1 MKSAAMI
8 GATGLVGGALL
19 DLLLEDDRFSEVR
32 SFVRRSSGRSHD
44 KLREH
49 VVDFRAPESFESEL
63 VGDVLFS
70 TLGTTRKKAGS
81 QEAQREVDYT
91 FQYEAARS
99 AAKNGV
105 ACYVLVSSTGADAG
119 SSLFYNRMK
128 GQLDQAVKELGFAR
142 CHILRPSILDGNRQE
157 SRPAERLG
165 LAVMHVLDYLPGLRA
180 YRPIHAKTV
189 AQAMVHLA
197 FSEETGSYVH
207 EAAQLFEL
215 AAHEQKRA
223 T

>member
-1 MKSAAMI
+1 MKSAVMI

-19 DLLLEDDRFSEVR
+19 ELLLEDARFAEVR
-32 SFVRRSSGRSHD
+32 SLVRRGSGRSHP

-49 VVDFRAPESFESEL
+49 VIDFRKPESFANDV
-63 VGDVLFS
+63 VGDVMFS
-70 TLGTTRKKAGS
+70 TLGTTLKKAGS

-91 FQYEAARS
+91 YQYETARA

-105 ACYVLVSSTGADAG
+105 ACYVLVSSTGANAS

-128 GQLDQAVKELGFAR
+128 GQLDQAVSELGFER
-142 CHILRPSILDGNRQE
+142 CHVLRPSILDGDRKE

-189 AQAMVHLA
+189 AQAMVQLA
-197 FSEETGSYVH
+197 FTEGKGSFVH
-207 EAAQLFEL
+207 EAARLFEL
-215 AAHEQKRA
+215 AALEQGQA

>member
-49 VVDFRAPESFESEL
+49 VVDFRKPESFANDL

-91 FQYEAARS
+91 FQYETARS

-105 ACYVLVSSTGADAG
+105 ACYVLVSSTGANA
-119 SSLFYNRMK
+119 SSGLFYNRMK
-128 GQLDQAVKELGFAR
+128 GQLDQAVSELGFA
-142 CHILRPSILDGNRQE
+142 LPRP
-157 SRPAERLG
+157 PAE
-165 LAVMHVLDYLPGLRA
+165 HP
-180 YRPIHAKTV
+180 
-189 AQAMVHLA
+189 
-197 FSEETGSYVH
+197 
-207 EAAQLFEL
+207 
-215 AAHEQKRA
+215 
-223 T
+223 